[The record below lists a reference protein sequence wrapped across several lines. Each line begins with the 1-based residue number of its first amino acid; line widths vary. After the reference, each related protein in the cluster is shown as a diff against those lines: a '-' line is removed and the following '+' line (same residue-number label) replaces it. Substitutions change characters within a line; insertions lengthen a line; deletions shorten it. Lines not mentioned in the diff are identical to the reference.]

1 VTERISIAGDGPERA
16 REALERCVAEG
27 GVAVFPA
34 DTVYGLACDPLDP
47 DAVRRVNALKDRDEG
62 KSVAVMFFSP
72 LAMRELLAT
81 LGPRARDALAAL
93 LPGPVTVVVA
103 NPGRRYPL
111 ACREDPERLGLRLIE
126 GPLSDARCAVFQTSA
141 NPSGAPAPRAAS
153 EVDPAILD
161 GADVVIDGGD
171 LPGSASTVVDV
182 STLDSAGGWRVLREG
197 ALSRDELE
205 RLLAEVG
212 G

>member
-1 VTERISIAGDGPERA
+1 VTERISIAGDGPEWA

>member
-1 VTERISIAGDGPERA
+1 VTERISIAGDGPEWA

-62 KSVAVMFFSP
+62 KSAAVMFFSP